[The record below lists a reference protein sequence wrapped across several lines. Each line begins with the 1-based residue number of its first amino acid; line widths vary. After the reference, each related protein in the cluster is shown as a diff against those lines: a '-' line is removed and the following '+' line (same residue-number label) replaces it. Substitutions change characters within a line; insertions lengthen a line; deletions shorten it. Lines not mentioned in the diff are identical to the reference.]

1 MGSLMVEDV
10 ATNPRAIGLLF
21 AGSSTDAIANP
32 IKSSAELPRRDHGRP
47 VGARRFAIQ
56 VPVRR
61 QANGHFFAFPLP
73 VSKLQFGNGPRIISS
88 GGGCGCIWGT
98 DYWSCLGGTRASGLC
113 AQRVCNPLRQLI
125 DTLTLAEDSGVQ
137 LRWAHRQK
145 CLCS

>member
-1 MGSLMVEDV
+1 MVEDV
-10 ATNPRAIGLLF
+10 ATNPRAIGLLY

-32 IKSSAELPRRDHGRP
+32 IDQVRASSARP
-47 VGARRFAIQ
+47 WSASRSSPFYNS

-61 QANGHFFAFPLP
+61 QANGCFVALLLFLSF
-73 VSKLQFGNGPRIISS
+73 QFGN
-88 GGGCGCIWGT
+88 T
-98 DYWSCLGGTRASGLC
+98 GLWPVR
-113 AQRVCNPLRQLI
+113 QRVCNPLRQLI